1 MKLHRQIA
9 ITAALILSSL
19 SVSSCWIYS
28 FSGTSI
34 KPDVKTICIEP
45 VKNNALKTNPTLANN
60 LTEAMMDKYKKMTS
74 LSQVTEE
81 ADCYV
86 YATIESYDVKPS
98 AVTADEVAAQN
109 RLTVTVKVKYTNEK
123 HPEEN
128 LEQSFAAYQDYN
140 SERSLDEVENTLCED
155 IIETLVEDIFNATM
169 AQW

>member
-1 MKLHRQIA
+1 MKTPLLF
-9 ITAALILSSL
+9 TAFILCAL
-19 SVSSCWIYS
+19 SVNSCWIYS

-34 KPDVKTICIEP
+34 QPDMQTICIEP
-45 VKNNALKTNPTLANN
+45 VQNNALKTNPTLANK
-60 LTEAMMDKYKKMTS
+60 LTEALMDKYKKMTS
-74 LSQVTEE
+74 LSQVTDV

-86 YATIESYDVKPS
+86 YTTIESYDVKPA

-109 RLTVTVKVKYTNEK
+109 RLTVTVKVKYTNDK

>member
-1 MKLHRQIA
+1 MKTFTNILLFA
-9 ITAALILSSL
+9 SLILCAL
-19 SVSSCWIYS
+19 SVNSCWIYS

-34 KPDVKTICIEP
+34 QPDMQTICIEP
-45 VKNNALKTNPTLANN
+45 VQNNALKTNPTLANK
-60 LTEAMMDKYKKMTS
+60 LTEALMDKYKKMTS
-74 LSQVTEE
+74 LSQVTDE

-86 YATIESYDVKPS
+86 YATIESYDVKPA

-109 RLTVTVKVKYTNEK
+109 RLTVTVKVKYTNDK

>member
-1 MKLHRQIA
+1 MKFFKHTILIS
-9 ITAALILSSL
+9 ALIACVLC
-19 SVSSCWIYS
+19 VNSCWIYS

-34 KPDVKTICIEP
+34 QPDVKTICIEP
-45 VKNNALKTNPTLANN
+45 VKNNALKTNPTLANK

-74 LSQVTEE
+74 LSQVTED

-86 YATIESYDVKPS
+86 YATIESYDVKPTS
-98 AVTADEVAAQN
+98 VTAEEVAAQN
-109 RLTVTVKVKYTNEK
+109 RLTVTVKVTYTNEK

-140 SERSLDEVENTLCED
+140 SERSLDEVEGTLCED